1 MSNSFSYSLGVTTGV
16 TAKHGIGGRRLAPE
30 LRLEALADAAEYLL
44 SQTSFRRLQV
54 SDVAEEMGVSVG
66 TIYRF
71 VESKDALLL
80 LVVRRALEPEWL
92 PEHYPLPA
100 VPLEEIAEW
109 LRKRLDYRDF
119 ALLERALR
127 ARRVHD
133 PEAELRD
140 VAAEMFDVFE
150 QVRPVASV
158 LEQSAPD
165 FPILAA
171 VFAEARQG
179 LFERVCDYVKSRT
192 RTGKFRG
199 DLDPGVAARML
210 IELIS
215 WAALR
220 REQRPMGPIPTM
232 EAARATAVDF
242 AVHALVPDSR
252 T

>member
-1 MSNSFSYSLGVTTGV
+1 VAV
-16 TAKHGIGGRRLAPE
+16 TANRARGRRLAPE
-30 LRLEALADAAEYLL
+30 LRLEALADAAEALL
-44 SQTSFRRLQV
+44 TKNSFRRLQV
-54 SDVAEEMGVSVG
+54 SDVAEQMGVSVG

-92 PEHYPLPA
+92 PERYPLPA
-100 VPLEEIAEW
+100 APLEEIASW

-119 ALLERALR
+119 VLLERALG
-127 ARRVHD
+127 ARRVGD

-140 VAAEMFDVFE
+140 IAAEMFDVFD
-150 QVRPVASV
+150 QVGPVAAV

-165 FPILAA
+165 FPILAK

-179 LFERVCDYVKSRT
+179 LFERVHSYVESRT
-192 RTGKFRG
+192 RVDKFRG
-199 DLDPGVAARML
+199 DLDPAVAARMV
-210 IELIS
+210 IELVS

-232 EAARATAVDF
+232 EAARATAVGF